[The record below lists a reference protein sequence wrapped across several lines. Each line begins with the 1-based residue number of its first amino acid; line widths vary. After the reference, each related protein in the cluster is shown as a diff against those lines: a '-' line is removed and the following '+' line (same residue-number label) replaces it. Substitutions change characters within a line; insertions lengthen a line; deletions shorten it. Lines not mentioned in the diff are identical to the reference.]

1 MRRLRLTGTVRIT
14 GPDFWGRQSTLVIE
28 PIDDPADYRWLW
40 RWKYKKYVP
49 ITPALFGVG
58 GFLGRCVVLTH
69 QVDGTTYR
77 FHEAEHIIGWPHA
90 LGLRGV
96 CIWLEDS
103 DWPPYMCQAQ
113 LRREIKNLLI
123 PQLLLKP
130 YQPARTVLSAE
141 NGRPRTAV
149 YHPDHLRGLIVKTNV
164 NYGDERIGH
173 HELEFW
179 GGVDEED
186 LMKVLSARTLGRP
199 QLLWPI
205 AQAAS
210 KWNGWKE
217 QNEKIVWGPGLLGRP
232 TPDICQELAGHK
244 VVDAGL
250 YSFASPWDSYLAG
263 TIHLYC
269 TNHRLDIEST
279 LELYPHDNVRLLRKI
294 A

>member
-1 MRRLRLTGTVRIT
+1 MNFVQTARRANRG
-14 GPDFWGRQSTLVIE
+14 GYS

-199 QLLWPI
+199 PALWVLSKAGRFI
-205 AQAAS
+205 AS
-210 KWNGWKE
+210 
-217 QNEKIVWGPGLLGRP
+217 LLGREWP
-232 TPDICQELAGHK
+232 HHERIIWPWTTSAEEMNEETGRHRFLDALGVLAFVPPPGHYLCGIYHSVLGGHMTDIGLAK
-244 VVDAGL
+244 
-250 YSFASPWDSYLAG
+250 
-263 TIHLYC
+263 
-269 TNHRLDIEST
+269 
-279 LELYPHDNVRLLRKI
+279 ELYRK
-294 A
+294 ARSAALPLCRVA